1 MSRIVLATA
10 SVDLTERMRYATGG
24 GFLALP
30 QGPLPADPAS
40 FFQLLGG
47 APTPEVV
54 VLDAGDDAESA
65 LALAASLWQE
75 LDSQA

>member
-1 MSRIVLATA
+1 MSGIVLATA

-30 QGPLPADPAS
+30 HGPLPADPAG

-47 APTPEVV
+47 APMQDVV
-54 VLDAGDDAESA
+54 VLDAGDEI
-65 LALAASLWQE
+65 E
-75 LDSQA
+75 